1 MDAKLT
7 ATDAFVHSGVVTR
20 IAGKSVFVSLDPNL
34 NCASCHAKGACG
46 VPEAGPREVE
56 ITEPDGHYELHEPVS
71 VILKKD
77 LGNKALFW
85 AYLLP
90 FLLMT
95 LTLFAAS
102 AVLPEWMA
110 GLLSLGILIPY
121 YLVVALL
128 KKQFRKTFRISIQRN

>member
-34 NCASCHAKGACG
+34 HCASCHAKGACG

-56 ITEPDGHYELHEPVS
+56 ITEPDGQYELNEPVS

-85 AYLLP
+85 AYLFP

-102 AVLPEWMA
+102 AFLPEWMA
-110 GLLSLGILIPY
+110 GVLSLGILIPY
-121 YLVVALL
+121 YLGVALL
-128 KKQFRKTFRISIQRN
+128 KNQFRKTFRISIQRS

>member
-20 IAGKSVFVSLDPNL
+20 IAGKSVYVALDPNL
-34 NCASCHAKGACG
+34 HCESCHARGACG
-46 VPEAGPREVE
+46 VHDAGTREIE
-56 ITEPDGHYELHEPVS
+56 ITDPDGPFELHEPVS
-71 VILKKD
+71 VILKKE

-85 AYLLP
+85 AYIFP

-110 GLLSLGILIPY
+110 GLLSLVILIPY
-121 YLVVALL
+121 YLGVALL
-128 KKQFRKTFRISIQRN
+128 KKYFRKTFKISIQRS